1 MFLKQ
6 GRQYAPSF
14 LFNAPLL
21 PSAAAVTDIL
31 YLHTKPESRPDFEYK
46 GILEN
51 AEWRGEHWSKVKR
64 VDKGKLYANKIG
76 KEVF

>member
-21 PSAAAVTDIL
+21 SSAAAVTDIL
-31 YLHTKPESRPDFEYK
+31 YLHTKPESRPDFEHK
-46 GILEN
+46 GVLKAAGGWGKYRSE
-51 AEWRGEHWSKVKR
+51 VKR